1 MVQFI
6 YDWFSNIG
14 LTYKPT
20 DIVSDGTMVLRSSNI
35 VNGKID
41 LTDLIRVNT
50 NIRDNQYIEENDIL
64 ICARNGSK
72 ALVGKCAIFEGI
84 SERTSFGAFMAVYRS
99 EFYKYVYYFLNSQI
113 FRDTFM
119 NDDTKQ
125 INQLTQDM
133 IKNTIL
139 ALPPFEGQKRIVNAI
154 ETAFEQLDNIL
165 NSI

>member
-1 MVQFI
+1 
-6 YDWFSNIG
+6 
-14 LTYKPT
+14 
-20 DIVSDGTMVLRSSNI
+20 
-35 VNGKID
+35 
-41 LTDLIRVNT
+41 
-50 NIRDNQYIEENDIL
+50 
-64 ICARNGSK
+64 
-72 ALVGKCAIFEGI
+72 
-84 SERTSFGAFMAVYRS
+84 
-99 EFYKYVYYFLNSQI
+99 
-113 FRDTFM
+113 M